1 MSREIGTGAEE
12 EQMTLR
18 FSNRMFAFALI
29 VAVIVLTALA
39 LAFGMRLRGTS
50 VTEGHLPRL

>member
-1 MSREIGTGAEE
+1 
-12 EQMTLR
+12 MTLR